1 MRAIILA
8 AGRGSRMENLTEDR
22 PKCMVELHGRPLL
35 QWQRDALSEAGIT
48 EVAIVTGYLREQL
61 ADKGLHEFNNPIWDR
76 TNMVASLARA
86 DEWLQEGPCVVSYS
100 DIFYDAE
107 AVRQLMNSDADI
119 AVTYDPGWL
128 EIWSARFED
137 PLDDAETFRLDGD
150 TITEIGNRPTDVSE
164 VEGQYMGL
172 LRFTPKGWAEANR
185 IHNALPGDKGAK
197 LDMTS
202 LLRAVI
208 DAGNVPVKGIAYTGK
223 WGEVDSSEDLA
234 VYARQPA
241 D

>member
-22 PKCMVELHGRPLL
+22 PKCLVELHGRPLL
-35 QWQRDALSEAGIT
+35 QWQLDALSEAGIEET
-48 EVAIVTGYLREQL
+48 AIVTGYLREQL
-61 ADKGLHEFNNPIWDR
+61 ANRGLHEFNNPIWDR
-76 TNMVASLARA
+76 TNMVASLACAA
-86 DEWLQEGPCVVSYS
+86 DWLEQGPCVVSYS

-107 AVRQLMNSDADI
+107 AVRQLMASDADI

-128 EIWSARFED
+128 EIWAARFED

-150 TITEIGNRPTDVSE
+150 TITEIGNRPTDVAQ

-172 LRFTPKGWAEANR
+172 LRFTPRGWAEARR
-185 IHNALPGDKGAK
+185 IHLALPDEKAAK

-208 DAGNVPVKGIAYTGK
+208 QAGNIPVKGIAYTGK
-223 WGEVDSSEDLA
+223 WGEVDSGEDLA
-234 VYARQPA
+234 VYAGQP
-241 D
+241 DS

>member
-8 AGRGSRMENLTEDR
+8 AGRGSRMQHLTEDR
-22 PKCMVELHGRPLL
+22 PKCLVELHGRPLL
-35 QWQRDALSEAGIT
+35 QWQRDALSEAGVT

-61 ADKGLHEFNNPIWDR
+61 AGRGLHEFNNPDWAS
-76 TNMVASLARA
+76 TNMVSSLACA
-86 DEWLQEGPCVVSYS
+86 QAWLEQGPCIVSYS
-100 DIFYDAE
+100 DIFYDSD
-107 AVRQLMNSDADI
+107 AVGLLKKSAADI

-128 EIWSARFED
+128 EIWAARFED

-150 TITEIGNRPTDVSE
+150 NIVEIGNRPSDVSE

-172 LRFTPKGWAEANR
+172 LRFTPAGWAEARR
-185 IHNALPGDKGAK
+185 IHAALPSDRAAK

-208 DAGNVPVKGIAYTGK
+208 DAGNVPVKGVAYTGK

-234 VYARQPA
+234 VYAAQPES
-241 D
+241 

>member
-8 AGRGSRMENLTEDR
+8 AGRGSRMQHLTEDR
-22 PKCMVELHGRPLL
+22 PKCLVELHGRPLL
-35 QWQRDALSEAGIT
+35 QWQRDALSGAGISD
-48 EVAIVTGYLREQL
+48 VAVVTGYLREQL
-61 ADKGLHEFNNPIWDR
+61 ADRGLHEFNNPIWDR
-76 TNMVASLARA
+76 TNMVASLACA
-86 DEWLQEGPCVVSYS
+86 SEWLQQEPCIVSYS

-107 AVRQLMNSDADI
+107 AVRLLMENDADI

-128 EIWSARFED
+128 EIWAARFED

-150 TITEIGNRPTDVSE
+150 RITEIGNRPTDVSE

-172 LRFTPKGWAEANR
+172 LRFTPAGWAEARR
-185 IHNALPGDKGAK
+185 IHSALPEEKGAK

-208 DAGNVPVKGIAYTGK
+208 DAGNIPVRGVAYSGK

-234 VYARQPA
+234 VYAGQA
-241 D
+241 EA